1 MTVFSFVC
9 GITSRTF
16 CLVFETSVSVLFLR
30 AENQAELPEV
40 LPESNQ
46 EQWSGQTEEEEAEER
61 NKKVY
66 SKEVKA
72 IHR

>member
-1 MTVFSFVC
+1 M
-9 GITSRTF
+9 
-16 CLVFETSVSVLFLR
+16 SVLFLR

-40 LPESNQ
+40 LPESNR